1 MCNELDIPRSSRCHS
16 EVYIDDV
23 VVKYKAATSHL
34 VDLRLALERMR
45 KYGLKINPLK
55 CAFVV
60 STERFMRFIIH
71 KHGKEIDPKKIK
83 SIQKVKPLVCK
94 KHV

>member
-1 MCNELDIPRSSRCHS
+1 VCNELDIPRSSRCHI
-16 EVYIDDV
+16 EVHIDDV
-23 VVKYKAATSHL
+23 VVKYKAETLHL
-34 VDLRLALERMR
+34 ADLRLHFERMR

-55 CAFVV
+55 CDFGV
-60 STERFMRFIIH
+60 STERFMGFIIH

-83 SIQKVKPLVCK
+83 SIQKVKALVCK